1 MTNEKGKAN
10 PDAALKTTAET
21 QEAADTVHES
31 VPGADTG
38 VVTTEEELDASHIV
52 RAIEM
57 ELVSPERSFLEYYPE
72 ISGTGTEID

>member
-10 PDAALKTTAET
+10 PDVALKTTAET

-38 VVTTEEELDASHIV
+38 VVTTEEELDAYHIV
-52 RAIEM
+52 RAIGM
-57 ELVSPERSFLEYYPE
+57 ELVSPEKIVS
-72 ISGTGTEID
+72 